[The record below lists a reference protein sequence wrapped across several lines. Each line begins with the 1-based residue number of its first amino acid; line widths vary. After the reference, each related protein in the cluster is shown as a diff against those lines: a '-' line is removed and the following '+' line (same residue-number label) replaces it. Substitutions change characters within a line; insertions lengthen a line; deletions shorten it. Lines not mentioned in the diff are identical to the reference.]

1 MRVLVTNDDGIF
13 AEGLWALVRGL
24 KKVAQVIVVAPI
36 REQSAVGTAVT
47 LSQPLRVQKVPLM
60 VPEVETYSVE
70 GTPSDCVILA
80 LEKLI
85 EDKVDLVV
93 SGINHG
99 LNLGDDVLIS
109 GTVSAALQGYL
120 RGFPALAI
128 SVATMNS
135 LQLDNAAKLATLLA
149 EKVVS
154 RALPSNILL
163 NINLP
168 GLPLSK
174 IKGVQLTQLASK
186 SHINTV
192 EEGNDGRRQY
202 YWLVRQQTDRVAD
215 NQTDIWV
222 VEQGNI
228 SITPLHTSL
237 LNRPAPA
244 IPSDL
249 CAHLLRGLRQHQR
262 LHCSVDN

>member
-1 MRVLVTNDDGIF
+1 MRILVTNDDGIF
-13 AEGLWALVRGL
+13 AEGLWALVKGL
-24 KKVAQVIVVAPI
+24 KNIAQVIVVAPI

-47 LSQPLRVQKVPLM
+47 LSQPLRVQKVSM
-60 VPEVETYSVE
+60 IVPEVETYSVE

-85 EDKVDLVV
+85 KNKVDLVV

-128 SVATMNS
+128 SIAAVDS
-135 LQLDNAAKLATLLA
+135 PHLDSAARLATLLV
-149 EKVVS
+149 EKVDSGVLS
-154 RALPSNILL
+154 SNILL
-163 NINLP
+163 NVNLP
-168 GLPLSK
+168 DLPLTK
-174 IKGVQLTQLASK
+174 IRGAQITQLASK

-202 YWLVRQQTDRVAD
+202 YWLVRQQTDKVAD
-215 NQTDIWV
+215 NQTDVWA

-237 LNRPAPA
+237 LNRIAPA
-244 IPSDL
+244 IPDDL
-249 CAHLLRGLRQHQR
+249 CSHLLHGLQQ
-262 LHCSVDN
+262 L

>member
-13 AEGLWALVRGL
+13 AEGLWALVKGL
-24 KKVAQVIVVAPI
+24 KNIAQVIVVAPI
-36 REQSAVGTAVT
+36 KEQSAVGTAVT
-47 LSQPLRVQKVPLM
+47 LYQPLRVQKVPLI

-85 EDKVDLVV
+85 KNKVDLVV

-99 LNLGDDVLIS
+99 LNLGNDTLIS

-128 SVATMNS
+128 SIAAVDS
-135 LQLDNAAKLATLLA
+135 LQLDNAAKLAALLA
-149 EKVVS
+149 EKVDS
-154 RALPSNILL
+154 RALPSDILL
-163 NINLP
+163 NVNLP
-168 GLPLSK
+168 DLPLAK
-174 IKGVQLTQLASK
+174 IRGVQITQLASE
-186 SHINTV
+186 SHIDTV

-202 YWLVRQQTDRVAD
+202 YWLVRQKTDKVAD
-215 NQTDIWV
+215 NQTDIGA
-222 VEQGNI
+222 VEQGDI
-228 SITPLHTSL
+228 SITPLHASL
-237 LNRPAPA
+237 LNRSAPA

-249 CAHLLRGLRQHQR
+249 CAHLLQGLRQHQGLYR
-262 LHCSVDN
+262 SLG